1 MHHHV
6 NQDEFLIIC
15 HFEYQLFLF
24 KLPRF
29 YYNILS
35 HHNRLDNTDK
45 AGLTKVRFLL
55 SISK

>member
-1 MHHHV
+1 M
-6 NQDEFLIIC
+6 
-15 HFEYQLFLF
+15 F

-45 AGLTKVRFLL
+45 AALTKVNFRPEEERFKNLWNTEGVM
-55 SISK
+55 SITTKYAC